1 MAQQYRSE
9 ALEEKL
15 RTLHTVVE
23 GVKATVI
30 VNIDGLLVASYPAGD
45 EENPH
50 ENPTSIPQVAAMSA
64 TLIGLAE
71 RTLKRLAQG
80 ELERLL
86 MEGEEGVIAV
96 PASRGGAGRSGTG
109 EADRAEGASIH
120 GEHLDAGDDVV
131 QRVHVEA
138 TARGGDVLDG
148 VRPGGDDLLPGL
160 ALRMSGIWARE

>member
-1 MAQQYRSE
+1 MSQQYRSD

-15 RTLHTVVE
+15 KMLHTFVE

-30 VNIDGLLVASYPAGD
+30 VNIDGLLVAAYPPGD

-50 ENPTSIPQVAAMSA
+50 ENPTSSPQVAAMSA

-86 MEGEEGVIAV
+86 MEGENGVMV
-96 PASRGGAGRSGTG
+96 VYPAGRASLAVLVDKHARIARVLVATKK
-109 EADRAEGASIH
+109 AAAEIEEILGS
-120 GEHLDAGDDVV
+120 
-131 QRVHVEA
+131 
-138 TARGGDVLDG
+138 
-148 VRPGGDDLLPGL
+148 
-160 ALRMSGIWARE
+160 

>member
-1 MAQQYRSE
+1 MSQQYRSD

-15 RTLHTVVE
+15 KMLHTFVE

-30 VNIDGLLVASYPAGD
+30 VNVDGLLVAAYPAGD

-50 ENPTSIPQVAAMSA
+50 ENPTSSPQVAAMSA

-86 MEGEEGVIAV
+86 MEGEHGVMV
-96 PASRGGAGRSGTG
+96 VYPAGRASL
-109 EADRAEGASIH
+109 AVLVDKDARIARVLVAAKKAAAEIEEILGA
-120 GEHLDAGDDVV
+120 
-131 QRVHVEA
+131 
-138 TARGGDVLDG
+138 
-148 VRPGGDDLLPGL
+148 
-160 ALRMSGIWARE
+160 

>member
-1 MAQQYRSE
+1 MSQQYRSD

-15 RTLHTVVE
+15 KMLHTFVE

-30 VNIDGLLVASYPAGD
+30 VNVDGLLVAAYPPGD

-50 ENPTSIPQVAAMSA
+50 ENPTSSPQVAAMSA

-86 MEGEEGVIAV
+86 MEGESGVMV
-96 PASRGGAGRSGTG
+96 VYPAGRASL
-109 EADRAEGASIH
+109 AVLVDKHARIARVLVAAKKAAAEIEEILGS
-120 GEHLDAGDDVV
+120 
-131 QRVHVEA
+131 
-138 TARGGDVLDG
+138 
-148 VRPGGDDLLPGL
+148 
-160 ALRMSGIWARE
+160 